1 MNDGPTF
8 SLAERCGADGVAQT
22 TAVVQVR
29 DFPSSVAELPTV
41 GRGRKF
47 SRSRAGF
54 SLLEVMIA
62 SGIFFMCVF
71 TILAMVSSLL
81 RNARSLRRIELDAG
95 MVAAQL
101 CKTNRLFEGTESGDF
116 GDLYQA
122 IPGRRKLSGGNQ
134 RTLAGGHRRAPAW
147 HHTAGRQHERLCLFT
162 GIAIRVRPLHLP
174 LMTPP
179 HSRLRSAFTLVE
191 IMIAICLL
199 SLVLAAIYSS
209 WTAILR
215 ASRTGLDAAATA
227 QRARIA
233 VRVLEDSLS
242 SAQSFA
248 ANLPVLLLF
257 RAKRQF
263 PRA

>member
-1 MNDGPTF
+1 MNDGLTF

-116 GDLYQA
+116 GDLY
-122 IPGRRKLSGGNQ
+122 PGYSWETETYPAETNGLWQVDIVVRRRGITQPVDSMSVYVFSPESQSGF
-134 RTLAGGHRRAPAW
+134 
-147 HHTAGRQHERLCLFT
+147 GRST
-162 GIAIRVRPLHLP
+162 
-174 LMTPP
+174 
-179 HSRLRSAFTLVE
+179 
-191 IMIAICLL
+191 
-199 SLVLAAIYSS
+199 
-209 WTAILR
+209 
-215 ASRTGLDAAATA
+215 
-227 QRARIA
+227 
-233 VRVLEDSLS
+233 
-242 SAQSFA
+242 
-248 ANLPVLLLF
+248 F
-257 RAKRQF
+257 R
-263 PRA
+263 